1 MADIKSSEERSQNMA
16 RIHSKD
22 TKPEVWFRKQ
32 LFNKGYRYRKH
43 INSLPGHPDLWLS
56 RYNTAIF
63 VNGCFWHRHSGCKF
77 AYMPKSRVD
86 FWQKKFKGNI
96 LRDQHVRQSLKI
108 KNIKQ
113 LIIWEC
119 TIKQMIKSTE
129 YKSNILMKVISFL
142 TSEETYLEL

>member
-1 MADIKSSEERSQNMA
+1 MADIKSFEERSQNMA

-32 LFNKGYRYRKH
+32 LFKKGYRYRKH

-56 RYNTAIF
+56 RFNTAIF

-86 FWQKKFKGNI
+86 FWQKKFTNNI
-96 LRDQHVRQSLKI
+96 ARDQEVQQALKR
-108 KNIKQ
+108 KNIRQ

-119 TIKQMIKSTE
+119 TIRKMIKSTE
-129 YKSNILMKVISFL
+129 YKSSILMKVSDFL
-142 TSEETYLEL
+142 TSTETYLEL

>member
-32 LFNKGYRYRKH
+32 LFKYGYRYRKH

-56 RYNTAIF
+56 KYNTAIF
-63 VNGCFWHRHSGCKF
+63 VHGCFWHRHSGCKF

-86 FWQKKFKGNI
+86 FWQKKFKNNI
-96 LRDQHVRQSLKI
+96 IRDHNVRQALEI

-119 TIKQMIKSTE
+119 TIKQMIRSVE
-129 YKSNILMKVISFL
+129 YERVILEQFNFEMICIHKK
-142 TSEETYLEL
+142 